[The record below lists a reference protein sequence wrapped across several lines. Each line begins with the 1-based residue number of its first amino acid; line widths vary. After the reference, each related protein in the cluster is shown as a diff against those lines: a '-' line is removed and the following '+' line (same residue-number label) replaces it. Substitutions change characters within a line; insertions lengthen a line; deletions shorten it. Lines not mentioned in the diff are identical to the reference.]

1 MKTPKLSILLL
12 AAAVVAAVPSAQA
25 ALVTGWAKSQGAGP
39 LTNASSASPT
49 MGDGTAN
56 SADAMAIYASF
67 PTIQLANV
75 GDKVTMT
82 AAVTLAGITNNAANH
97 FRWSLYD
104 VAGSPDLNG
113 WLGYIAGNSTASVAS
128 NLWERANPNTALV
141 MATNSP
147 AATVISTSAAA
158 GIGNDFTDSSFNLVF
173 SLERTA
179 SGILISSSFV
189 RISDSVQ
196 FGLHAFEDATPQTYS
211 FNRVGFLASG
221 NLDADQVQ
229 FSNIDVSVVP
239 EPSAALLGGIGL
251 LALLRRRR
259 D

>member
-1 MKTPKLSILLL
+1 MNTLKLPILLL
-12 AAAVVAAVPSAQA
+12 TAAVVAAVPSAKA

-39 LTNASSASPT
+39 LTNVSSASPT
-49 MGDGTAN
+49 MGDGTGN
-56 SADAMAIYASF
+56 SADAMGIYASF
-67 PTIQLANV
+67 ATIDLANI
-75 GDKVTMT
+75 GDKVTLT
-82 AAVTLAGITNNAANH
+82 AAVTLTGIANNQANH

-104 VAGSPDLNG
+104 VAGSSDLNG
-113 WLGYIAGNSTASVAS
+113 WLGYIVGNSTATVGS

-141 MATNSP
+141 MSTNSP
-147 AATVISTSAAA
+147 AASVISAAA
-158 GIGNDFTDSSFNLVF
+158 AAGTGNDFTGSSFNLVF

-179 SGILISSSFV
+179 SGMLISSSFV
-189 RISDSVQ
+189 RVSDSAQ
-196 FGLHAFEDATPQTYS
+196 FGLHSFEDTTPQSYS